1 MKTFQDFKTLGESYL
16 GKNAV
21 RELVAA
27 HAALEK
33 HESIPTPK
41 RGADHDEV
49 RTKLRTAYDK
59 ARAYHAHATR

>member
-1 MKTFQDFKTLGESYL
+1 MKNFKDFTNLNESIL
-16 GKNAV
+16 RKNAV

-41 RGADHDEV
+41 RGPDHEEV